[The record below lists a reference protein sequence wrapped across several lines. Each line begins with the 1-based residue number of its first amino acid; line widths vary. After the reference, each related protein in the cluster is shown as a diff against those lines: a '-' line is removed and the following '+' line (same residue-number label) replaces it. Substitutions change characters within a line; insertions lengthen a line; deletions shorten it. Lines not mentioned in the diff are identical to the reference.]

1 MKDVR
6 VAMALNEKLA
16 GVCLP
21 DLNGRADFS
30 AGFSGNDER
39 FMKWCRDLF
48 EHCWTKATTRPPIQ
62 QQYCGFNSGV
72 EER

>member
-21 DLNGRADFS
+21 DLNGRVDFS

-48 EHCWTKATTRPPIQ
+48 EHYWTKATTRPPIQ